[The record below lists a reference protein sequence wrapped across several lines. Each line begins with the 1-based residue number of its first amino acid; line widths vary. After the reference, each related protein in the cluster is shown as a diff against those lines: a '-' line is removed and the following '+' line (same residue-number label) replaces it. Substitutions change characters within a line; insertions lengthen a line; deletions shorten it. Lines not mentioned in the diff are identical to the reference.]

1 MNIQKAT
8 QQAVEVGGVIRR
20 KCWPWHALGGP
31 IVIIPGNGPE
41 CCQMARIAAGAIMDK
56 CPRWEPEIGDLT
68 ANDWTVIKD
77 CKEIPEEPTPRI
89 PYTPERGKFYKNQAG
104 GTFRCL
110 ATGKAASSY
119 RSTCPFYRGHWL
131 HGGTAA
137 WDECEVNGHMVG
149 AAWYQFCGKAPE
161 ACPIFNQHKGEM
173 QI

>member
-20 KCWPWHALGGP
+20 KSWPWHALGGP

-89 PYTPERGKFYKNQAG
+89 PYTPERGKFYKNQAEG
-104 GTFRCL
+104 AQSEPWPGSGPTSSGAWERAYNPFLRKCPRPGS
-110 ATGKAASSY
+110 TRWKSTSPGSGRPSTPESRTASALWRPPWPSV
-119 RSTCPFYRGHWL
+119 R
-131 HGGTAA
+131 A
-137 WDECEVNGHMVG
+137 
-149 AAWYQFCGKAPE
+149 
-161 ACPIFNQHKGEM
+161 
-173 QI
+173 